1 MTDVVDGLRL
11 GFDFLCHCEEAK
23 PTWQSV
29 SLLAVIFRNVL
40 PFPPGAYFFCLVQV
54 GAKHL
59 RCTLFAQ
66 TQAPAQPFRS
76 LDSAAG
82 GAPSWAKRSR
92 QENDPQGAGFLQAA
106 LPLCTPSSCV
116 ESLSGLTVGQ
126 GASRPLPLP
135 KTMSGGAFRRTATLG
150 ASTDQKYKPVAKRH
164 LNSSFSIFHFSF
176 FFLSRFLSD

>member
-40 PFPPGAYFFCLVQV
+40 PFPPGAYFFCL
-54 GAKHL
+54 
-59 RCTLFAQ
+59 
-66 TQAPAQPFRS
+66 S
-76 LDSAAG
+76 
-82 GAPSWAKRSR
+82 KRSR

-106 LPLCTPSSCV
+106 LPLCTPSSSV

-176 FFLSRFLSD
+176 FFLFRFLSD